1 MITVAAGAREGR
13 PGTAMTTYNAYGQ
26 LTVDEQLEI
35 IDGIGDTD
43 AELHEVPL
51 EAILA
56 EITRRSG
63 K

>member
-1 MITVAAGAREGR
+1 
-13 PGTAMTTYNAYGQ
+13 MTTYNAYGQ

-63 K
+63 KLRLVRSMALMADG